1 MQMIRTI
8 ISFTFILSLIVTAPI
23 NASAHIP
30 IHSPDSRDGIP
41 TLAPLLKQVTPAVVN
56 IAVQG
61 HVAMQSNPLFSDPF
75 FRQFFNVPN
84 QPIQR
89 KFKAAGSGVIVDAQ
103 RGYVLTNNHVIKN
116 ADKVSVAL
124 KDGRTFKAKIIG
136 ADSEADIAV
145 IQIPAKKLTALP
157 MGDSSDLQVGDFVV
171 AVGNPFGLGQTVTS
185 GIVSALG
192 RTGLGIEGYEDFIQ
206 TDASINPGN
215 SGGALVDLHGK
226 LVGINTAIVA
236 PSGGNVGIGF
246 AIPINMAH
254 TIMEQLIKTGKV
266 ERGFLG
272 VSIQDMS
279 PDVAKVM
286 GTTAT
291 YGAVISQV
299 QEDSA
304 ADKAGL
310 KAGDIIVSVNGKR
323 VKNAS
328 QLRNTVGLIA
338 PGESVSLGII
348 RDGKRKTI
356 TAVLGT
362 RQEEQ
367 MSADNVDPRLAG
379 ALFATVKKGLPL
391 FRHAEGVV
399 VKAIKRGSPAWRAGL
414 RKDDVITAVNRQRVK
429 TPQDLA
435 RIAKQNKQVLV
446 MNIQRGNA
454 NLLLMLR

>member
-1 MQMIRTI
+1 
-8 ISFTFILSLIVTAPI
+8 
-23 NASAHIP
+23 
-30 IHSPDSRDGIP
+30 
-41 TLAPLLKQVTPAVVN
+41 LLKQITPAVVN

-84 QPIQR
+84 RPIER

-124 KDGRTFKAKIIG
+124 KDGRTFKAKVIG

-145 IQIPAKKLTALP
+145 VQIPAKNLTALP
-157 MGDSSDLQVGDFVV
+157 MGNSSNLQVGDFVV

-266 ERGFLG
+266 KRGFLG

-279 PDVAKVM
+279 PDVAKAM

-299 QEDSA
+299 QEGSA

-323 VKNAS
+323 VKKAS

-362 RQEEQ
+362 RQEDQ
-367 MSADNVDPRLAG
+367 MSAKNVDPRLAG

-429 TPQDLA
+429 TPEDLA
-435 RIAKQNKQVLV
+435 RIAKKNKQVLV

>member
-157 MGDSSDLQVGDFVV
+157 MGNSSDLQVGDFVV